1 MKCNVAPF
9 LSELPNVIISD
20 FKTYFQLTS
29 SDMLVP
35 ISHCFFLKND
45 TDTENRCLENFLV
58 LKSESLR
65 ASVGSWKV
73 TIYKFSGEYSP
84 RAKYFQQHRR
94 DAVWSYFI
102 LTPQLWDTKMKFT
115 LNTFQANI
123 PFLYPLTTPEMG

>member
-45 TDTENRCLENFLV
+45 TDAENCCLENFLV

-73 TIYKFSGEYSP
+73 TIYKFSGN
-84 RAKYFQQHRR
+84 
-94 DAVWSYFI
+94 AVQEQNIFSNTEEMQYEVTSY
-102 LTPQLWDTKMKFT
+102 
-115 LNTFQANI
+115 
-123 PFLYPLTTPEMG
+123 